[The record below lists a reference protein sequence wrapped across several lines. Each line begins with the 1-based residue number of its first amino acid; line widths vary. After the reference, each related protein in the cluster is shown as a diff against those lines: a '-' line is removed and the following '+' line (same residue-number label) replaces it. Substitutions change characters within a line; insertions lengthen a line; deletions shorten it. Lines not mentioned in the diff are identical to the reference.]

1 MDDAPVTR
9 ALLDYFSTHPAGIAA
24 AYLFG
29 SVARGTASE
38 TSDGDLAV
46 LFVTDPPR
54 TLDAWPAALSDDLT
68 RVMGRHADLVVLNRT
83 SLDLAMRVL
92 RDGVLVFEGD
102 RSARVRWEVRTRNEY
117 WDLEPYLT
125 DYRRPR
131 ATADG
136 AA

>member
-1 MDDAPVTR
+1 M
-9 ALLDYFSTHPAGIAA
+9 
-24 AYLFG
+24 
-29 SVARGTASE
+29 
-38 TSDGDLAV
+38 
-46 LFVTDPPR
+46 
-54 TLDAWPAALSDDLT
+54 SDDLT